1 MGQGP
6 GGQPCTPAPG
16 TPAPGTPARPG
27 PVRMQ
32 QEDVVWGHSTG
43 TRCGDTAQ
51 GHAAGSGSEQG
62 SEVSKSWGS
71 WMVGLEVLMLLICID
86 FLAHLHIDGLGCPE
100 GQLGSACTAETCPVS
115 RSCSSPA
122 SPEAAETR
130 TSPVRAGTGGE
141 GQPTGGCAE
150 PWCQGRGCTGSHGA
164 GVTGK
169 KEKGAARRER

>member
-1 MGQGP
+1 
-6 GGQPCTPAPG
+6 
-16 TPAPGTPARPG
+16 
-27 PVRMQ
+27 
-32 QEDVVWGHSTG
+32 
-43 TRCGDTAQ
+43 
-51 GHAAGSGSEQG
+51 
-62 SEVSKSWGS
+62 
-71 WMVGLEVLMLLICID
+71 MVGLEVLMLLICID

-100 GQLGSACTAETCPVS
+100 GQLGSACAAETCPVS

-164 GVTGK
+164 GTTGK

>member
-1 MGQGP
+1 M
-6 GGQPCTPAPG
+6 
-16 TPAPGTPARPG
+16 AR
-27 PVRMQ
+27 
-32 QEDVVWGHSTG
+32 
-43 TRCGDTAQ
+43 
-51 GHAAGSGSEQG
+51 GHAAGAGSERG

-100 GQLGSACTAETCPVS
+100 GQLGSACAVETCPVS

-169 KEKGAARRER
+169 KEKGAARREH